1 MMGLARKTLIYEWRR
16 FLPAALAVAFAG
28 VLVLVQ
34 AALVLGIFSGASVYV
49 TASDG
54 DLWIGYPGTQSVDLG
69 RPIPSSAELH
79 ARMDP
84 AVNRV
89 EALRWVE
96 GDWRG
101 PLERGGVSVYVSGI
115 DTRADGMVF
124 ARVLTP
130 AQREALREPGALIVD
145 PADLDK
151 LGAIVGTQA
160 EINGHH
166 VRIVG
171 AAAGLRALGGVNV
184 LASLET
190 ARRLDPVGAED
201 ASYFILRLRDPKDAD
216 AVAARLQ
223 PGGNTPRY
231 EVWRSDEF
239 AARAVR
245 FWLFDTG
252 AGLGFLFGALVVGI
266 VGAVIT
272 SQTLI
277 GAVAGNR
284 REYAT
289 LRALGVGFADLRR
302 IVLEQALWVGG
313 GGLAIAVI
321 VGTALLAVASWAD
334 VPVAIDLRGAVL
346 VGLLVQGVALGSGLA
361 AMRSLRHADP
371 IELLR

>member
-1 MMGLARKTLIYEWRR
+1 MMGLARKTLFYEWRR

-34 AALVLGIFSGASVYV
+34 AALVLGIFSSASVYV
-49 TASDG
+49 TASGG
-54 DLWIGYPGTQSVDLG
+54 DLWMGYPGTQTVDLG
-69 RPIPSSAELH
+69 RLIPMSAALH
-79 ARMDP
+79 ARLDP
-84 AVNRV
+84 QVQRV
-89 EALRWVE
+89 EPLRWVD

-101 PLERGGVSVYVSGI
+101 PVDRGGVTVYVSGI
-115 DTRADGMVF
+115 DARADGLVF
-124 ARVLTP
+124 AHVLTP
-130 AQREALREPGALIVD
+130 AQRLALREPGAVIVD

-151 LGAIVGTQA
+151 LGANIGTQA
-160 EINGHH
+160 EINGQH
-166 VRIVG
+166 VRVVDS
-171 AAAGLRALGGVNV
+171 AAGLRALGGVNV
-184 LASLET
+184 VTSLET
-190 ARRLDPVGAED
+190 ARRFDPSSGED
-201 ASYFILRLRDPKDAD
+201 ASYYVLGLRDPREAD

-223 PGGNTPRY
+223 PGGHTPRFA
-231 EVWRSDEF
+231 VWRSDEF
-239 AARAVR
+239 AARAVH

-252 AGLGFLFGALVVGI
+252 AGLGFLFGALVVGL

-289 LRALGVGFADLRR
+289 LRALGVGFPALRR

-313 GGLAIAVI
+313 GGLLIAAV
-321 VGTALLAVASWAD
+321 VGSLLLAAAAWAA
-334 VPVAIDLRGAVL
+334 VPVAVDLRGAGL
-346 VGLLVQGVALGSGLA
+346 VALLVLLVATGSGLA

>member
-1 MMGLARKTLIYEWRR
+1 MMGLARKTLVYEWRR

-49 TASDG
+49 TASEG
-54 DLWIGYPGTQSVDLG
+54 DLWIGYPGTQSVVLG
-69 RPIPSSAELH
+69 RPIPASAELH
-79 ARMDP
+79 ARLDP
-84 AVNRV
+84 AVTQV

-101 PLERGGVSVYVSGI
+101 PSGRGGVSVYVSGI

-124 ARVLTP
+124 AHVLAG
-130 AQREALREPGALIVD
+130 AQRAALDEPGGVIVD
-145 PADLDK
+145 PADLGK
-151 LGAIVGTQA
+151 LGARPGTQA

-171 AAAGLRALGGVNV
+171 TAPGLRALGGVNV
-184 LASLET
+184 LASLDT
-190 ARRLDPVGAED
+190 ARGLDPSSVD
-201 ASYFILRLRDPKDAD
+201 PSYYVVQLRDPAQAA

-223 PGGNTPRY
+223 PAGNAPRY
-231 EVWRSDEF
+231 EVWPSRDF

-252 AGLGFLFGALVVGI
+252 AGLGFLFGALVVGL

-277 GAVAGNR
+277 GAVAGNL

-289 LRALGVGFADLRR
+289 LRALGVGANDLRR
-302 IVLEQALWVGG
+302 IVLEQAMWVGG
-313 GGLAIAVI
+313 GGLAIALL
-321 VGTALLAVASWAD
+321 VGSALLAAANWAD
-334 VPVAIDLRGAVL
+334 VPVAMDLRGATL
-346 VGLLVQGVALGSGLA
+346 VGLLVLGVALGSGLA

-371 IELLR
+371 IALLR

>member
-1 MMGLARKTLIYEWRR
+1 MMGLARKTLVYEWRR

-49 TASDG
+49 TASEG

-69 RPIPSSAELH
+69 RPIPASAELQ

-84 AVNRV
+84 GVTAV

-101 PLERGGVSVYVSGI
+101 PLQRGGVSVYVSGI

-124 ARVLTP
+124 ARVLT
-130 AQREALREPGALIVD
+130 ASQRASLREPGALIVD
-145 PADLDK
+145 PADLEK
-151 LGAIVGTQA
+151 LGASVGTQA

-166 VRIVG
+166 VRVVDV
-171 AAAGLRALGGVNV
+171 AAGLRALGGVNV
-184 LASLET
+184 LTSLQT
-190 ARRLDPVGAED
+190 ARRLDSANADE
-201 ASYFILRLRDPKDAD
+201 ASYFILRLQDSAAAG

-223 PGGNTPRY
+223 PRGDAPRY
-231 EVWRSDEF
+231 EVWPSADF

-277 GAVAGNR
+277 GAVAGNM

-289 LRALGVGFADLRR
+289 LRALGVSFADLRR

-313 GGLAIAVI
+313 SGLAIAVV
-321 VGTALLAVASWAD
+321 VGSLLLAAAHWAD
-334 VPVAIDLRGAVL
+334 VPIAIDLPGAVL
-346 VGLLVQGVALGSGLA
+346 VGLLVLGVALGSGLA
-361 AMRSLRHADP
+361 AVRSLRHAEP
-371 IELLR
+371 IVLLR